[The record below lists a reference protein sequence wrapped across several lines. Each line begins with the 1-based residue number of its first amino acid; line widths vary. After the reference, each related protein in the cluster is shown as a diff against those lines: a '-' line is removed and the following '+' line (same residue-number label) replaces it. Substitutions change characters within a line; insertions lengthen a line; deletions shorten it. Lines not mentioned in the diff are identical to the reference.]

1 MSPYYSIIN
10 GLTVKKKSHCNILGM
25 WRGIEKYLLYI
36 CIFYSIFSK
45 IKKISVQKLKTYP
58 ACSKLA
64 DKTLAN

>member
-1 MSPYYSIIN
+1 
-10 GLTVKKKSHCNILGM
+10 M

-45 IKKISVQKLKTYP
+45 IKKISLQKLKTYP